1 MAVQA
6 TRVATKSW
14 KLAAGH
20 EPIRLDALVRRCL
33 PHLSRREV
41 EKAIRAGLFSVDQ
54 KVAKKGDRLSGGD
67 RLVFQGP
74 ESWLAAH
81 PRPEA
86 DLAVEIVYEDESI
99 LIVNKPAGMPTHGFS
114 ARHGST
120 LANFLLARMPQLASV
135 GKSRWEPG
143 LVHRL
148 DRETSGLL
156 VIAKTQPVFEN
167 LRSQFR
173 RRRVRKIY
181 WALAWGLAPA
191 EGVIDKPLSHDP
203 RDKRRMRPLTRP
215 PRGKE
220 RSWKAV
226 THYRRLGQSRA
237 VSLLEI
243 EMETG
248 VTHQIRAHLSAIGH
262 PIVGD
267 ALYGDDKAKDFG
279 LRRHFLH
286 ARSLTFVRPDDGG
299 VFTAEADL
307 PGELGELLRRLNVK
321 I

>member
-6 TRVATKSW
+6 TCIATKSW
-14 KLAAGH
+14 KLPAGH
-20 EPIRLDALVRRCL
+20 GPIRLDAFARQCL
-33 PHLSRREV
+33 PHLSRRDIER
-41 EKAIRAGLFSVDQ
+41 AILAGLFSVGQ
-54 KVAKKGDRLSGGD
+54 KVTKKGYRLSAGD
-67 RLVFQGP
+67 ELVFQGP
-74 ESWLAAH
+74 ETWLAAN

-114 ARHGST
+114 ARDGST
-120 LANFLLARMPQLASV
+120 LANFLLAHWPQLANV

-148 DRETSGLL
+148 DRQTSGLV

-173 RRRVRKIY
+173 RRRVKKIY
-181 WALAWGLAPA
+181 WALVWGKAPA
-191 EGVIDKPLSHDP
+191 EGAIDEPLSHDP

-215 PRGKE
+215 PRGKK

-226 THYRRLGQSRA
+226 TRYRRIGQSRGL
-237 VSLLEI
+237 SLLEVD
-243 EMETG
+243 METG
-248 VTHQIRAHLSAIGH
+248 VTHQIRVHLAALGH

-267 ALYGDDKAKDFG
+267 ALYGDDKAEDFG
-279 LRRHFLH
+279 LERHFLH
-286 ARSLTFVRPDDGG
+286 ARSLTLLHPGNGG
-299 VFTAEADL
+299 SFTVEAEL
-307 PGELGELLRRLNVK
+307 PGELAELMKRLKVK